1 MNNKVQKRFS
11 ETRCHYAI
19 ILLES
24 RVVLTKIGCDFYL
37 DPEKSEKALDSHCLI
52 TTLKNCHQIRGKL
65 SCTFHPFAR
74 GRRQKEF
81 YGFIIN
87 VQQQSTRRYIAN
99 SVLSSSQINPSL
111 VLVKKGSVQKSVSI
125 NTKDI
130 KLMSYSLVRKHS
142 VLRKNCSDIFHNKS
156 VGVRSDFMGHHFQP
170 LKDSNP
176 EIYRGAKDL
185 SILSI

>member
-1 MNNKVQKRFS
+1 MAS
-11 ETRCHYAI
+11 
-19 ILLES
+19 
-24 RVVLTKIGCDFYL
+24 
-37 DPEKSEKALDSHCLI
+37 DSHCLI

-65 SCTFHPFAR
+65 SCTFYPFAR

-87 VQQQSTRRYIAN
+87 VQQQSTRRSLHLKQCIIIFPTK
-99 SVLSSSQINPSL
+99 SVLNFWSKKQLIKVVLNQSRSQKIIELFS
-111 VLVKKGSVQKSVSI
+111 
-125 NTKDI
+125 
-130 KLMSYSLVRKHS
+130 VRKHS
-142 VLRKNCSDIFHNKS
+142 VLRQNCSDIFHNKS

-176 EIYRGAKDL
+176 EIQSGAKDL

>member
-1 MNNKVQKRFS
+1 MALKTDFIAFEFYHKMALNSMNNKVQKRFS

-87 VQQQSTRRYIAN
+87 VQQ
-99 SVLSSSQINPSL
+99 
-111 VLVKKGSVQKSVSI
+111 
-125 NTKDI
+125 
-130 KLMSYSLVRKHS
+130 
-142 VLRKNCSDIFHNKS
+142 
-156 VGVRSDFMGHHFQP
+156 
-170 LKDSNP
+170 
-176 EIYRGAKDL
+176 
-185 SILSI
+185 